1 MKTILLTLTLVLSS
15 FTFAQAPTN
24 GMIAYF
30 EFENSLASSTSS
42 DVFVNT
48 GNNNATFVAGMH
60 GQGVSFNG
68 GTRLQIAALS
78 ELVSAYNNSFTISWW
93 EYRPNPTPNLETYSV
108 RMGQN
113 VGYKYVG
120 TSNCSGNIYYDRY
133 QLDITTSTNNSYCV
147 TTNTHNSGGNAGVWK
162 HHVIT
167 KGNNILKYY
176 LNGVLSFV
184 GAGGRTL
191 DTTGLSAST
200 TNAFELGYGATAT
213 TNMIGTIDD
222 LALYK
227 RELSAGEVAILYQPG
242 SLGVPSTTAVG
253 DTSVSPSSQEIYYS
267 VYGSGYPTTTTKVY
281 YGTTNPPNT
290 SSSFVVGPNAT
301 SEVIY
306 NKLKTTIT
314 GLTPGV
320 LYYYRIEAVNTAGS
334 NFSTAPTYSFVAGG
348 SNTPVVHFPFD
359 GSATSIDN
367 NYTLTPLSTAPSYT
381 TDRNGAANKAVYLNN
396 QKLSASIPGLPS
408 TNSPR
413 TVSFWAKQATY
424 TNHDIYGWGTYTNNN
439 AFVGMLYGNTY
450 INYGGGSNGY
460 AVNSTISIADNKW
473 HHYAVVYDAGGV
485 LSFYEDGIFQIS
497 GNVSLSTLGT
507 VLYIGAAANNSG
519 LGANQNNI
527 YLDDFQVYNTALTSQ
542 GVNGLYLA
550 QKSNST
556 LASQNFYS
564 KSLNVILYPNPAS
577 DNFTIGMK
585 NEVKS
590 VEIYS
595 LEGQKVLTS
604 KTKNV
609 SIANLP
615 KGIYLVKIQDV
626 DNAVSTQKLIKK

>member
-1 MKTILLTLTLVLSS
+1 MSS
-15 FTFAQAPTN
+15 FSFAQAPTN

-48 GNNNATFVAGMH
+48 GIDNATFVTGMH

-68 GTRLQIAALS
+68 STRLQIAALS

-113 VGYKYVG
+113 VGYKYIG
-120 TSNCSGNIYYDRY
+120 TSNCSGNTYYDRY
-133 QLDITTSTNNSYCV
+133 QIDITTASNTSYCV
-147 TTNTHNSGGNAGVWK
+147 TVNTHNSGGNAGVWK

-176 LNGVLSFV
+176 MNGVLAFV
-184 GAGGRTL
+184 GASGRIL
-191 DTTGLSAST
+191 DSTGLSAST
-200 TNAFELGYGATAT
+200 TNAFELGYGIADTI
-213 TNMIGTIDD
+213 NMIGTIDD

-242 SLGVPSTTAVG
+242 GFFVPPTTAVG

-306 NKLKTTIT
+306 NNLKTTIT

-320 LYYYRIEAVNTAGS
+320 LYYYRIEAVNTVGS
-334 NFSTAPTYSFVAGG
+334 NFSIAPTYSFVAGG
-348 SNTPVVHFPFD
+348 SYTPIVHFPFD
-359 GSATSIDN
+359 GNTTSIDN
-367 NYTLTPLSTAPSYT
+367 IYTLTPLSTAPSYEA
-381 TDRNGAANKAVYLNN
+381 DRKSEANKAIYLNN
-396 QKLSASIPGLPS
+396 QKLSVLVSGLPT

-413 TVSFWAKQATY
+413 TVSFWAKQATF
-424 TNHDIYGWGTYTNNN
+424 TNHDIYGWGTYTNNY
-439 AFVGMLYGNTY
+439 AFGGMLFGNIY
-450 INYGGGSNGY
+450 SNYGGPSGFS
-460 AVNSTISIADNKW
+460 VNSTISIADNKW

-507 VLYIGAAANNSG
+507 TLYIGGVSSNN
-519 LGANQNNI
+519 LTGANGNDI
-527 YLDDFQVYNTALTSQ
+527 YLDDFQVYNSALTSQ
-542 GVNGLYLA
+542 GVNGLFLSQNA
-550 QKSNST
+550 SALS
-556 LASQNFYS
+556 SQNFNTNNL
-564 KSLNVILYPNPAS
+564 KATIYPNPAS
-577 DNFTIGMK
+577 DNFTIEMD
-585 NEVKS
+585 NDVEL

-595 LEGQKVLTS
+595 LQGQKIITS
-604 KTKNV
+604 KSKNINV
-609 SIANLP
+609 AHLS
-615 KGIYLVKIQDV
+615 KGIYLVKIQDI
-626 DNAVSTQKLIKK
+626 DNAIATQKLIIE